1 MVTFALRTHRLAT
14 IHTLETT
21 TTDDRQMD
29 PTLLRKRESL
39 VRSAKNV
46 TRMQFSSLRKSR
58 QVVIENNSEN
68 VANKTMSK

>member
-14 IHTLETT
+14 IHTLET